1 MKYEYSLDW
10 TIRTRDLAKALGLS
24 HVDTERVSVIVS
36 QGSKSRRTI
45 ARIHTMG
52 KAMQMGLQQKPFY
65 TIELIS
71 EKFFRQSSDDQTK
84 TLIHE
89 LLHIPASF
97 GGGFRHHKTH
107 VNHHTVEK
115 EFSKIVS
122 QKRLF

>member
-1 MKYEYSLDW
+1 MKYTYSPDW
-10 TIRTRDLAKALGLS
+10 TIRTRDLAKTLGLS

-52 KAMQMGLQQKPFY
+52 KAMQTGMQQKPFY

-71 EKFFRQSSDDQTK
+71 EKFFRQNIDEQTK

-115 EFSKIVS
+115 EFSKIAT

>member
-1 MKYEYSLDW
+1 MKYEYSSDW

-52 KAMQMGLQQKPFY
+52 KAMQTGMLQKPFY

-71 EKFFRQSSDDQTK
+71 EKFFRQSPDEQTK

-107 VNHHTVEK
+107 VNHHTVER
-115 EFSKIVS
+115 EFNKIAP

>member
-1 MKYEYSLDW
+1 MKYEYSSDW
-10 TIRTRDLAKALGLS
+10 TIRTRDLAKALALS

-52 KAMQMGLQQKPFY
+52 KAMQTGMLQKPFY

-71 EKFFRQSSDDQTK
+71 EKFFRQSQDDQTK

-115 EFSKIVS
+115 EFNKIVS